1 MIPHKGENVPNG
13 ILNIFCH
20 IGRTFWNLANYSEN
34 DIQSG
39 STKVEIEGSGW
50 GCVVF
55 LCLHNWYWLLCE
67 MEWWHTEPGV
77 NMGCVQQYYG
87 ELIELYRVEHDRL
100 SR

>member
-1 MIPHKGENVPNG
+1 MIPHKGENVPVMEFSIYFAILAELDG
-13 ILNIFCH
+13 ILQTILRMTSSLAVYKNPD
-20 IGRTFWNLANYSEN
+20 GR
-34 DIQSG
+34 
-39 STKVEIEGSGW
+39 W
-50 GCVVF
+50 GCVF

-67 MEWWHTEPGV
+67 MEWWHTGPGV